1 MSHQLRLLYVEDDA
15 ALGLILSEQLS
26 DQAGWTVDWIS
37 NGKEAATA
45 ASTKTYDIAV
55 LDVMLP
61 GMDGFSLAKL
71 LRESKPRMPIL
82 FLTARDGQSDVLQG
96 LSQGDD
102 YMSKPF
108 STEELL
114 LRIRNLAKR
123 SLTTGPKPEEKSFQ
137 IGKYEYNHQNYLL
150 VFEGKEERR
159 LTEREGK
166 LLNYFCQ
173 QGSAVIRREDL
184 LQAVWG
190 KTDYFTGR
198 SMDVFISKLRKYLSS
213 DPRIKIQVV
222 HGIGFEFIRP

>member
-1 MSHQLRLLYVEDDA
+1 LYVEDDA

-26 DQAGWTVDWIS
+26 DVPGWGVDWIS
-37 NGKEAATA
+37 NGKEAAEA
-45 ASTKTYDIAV
+45 AKKNTYDVAV

-61 GMDGFSLAKL
+61 GMDGFSLAKV
-71 LRESKPRMPIL
+71 LREKAPKMPIL
-82 FLTARDGQSDVLQG
+82 FLTARDAQQDVLQG

-123 SLTTGPKPEEKSFQ
+123 SMSGLESKEPARYELGQYSFD
-137 IGKYEYNHQNYLL
+137 YHNFLL
-150 VFEGKEERR
+150 VHAQGEERR
-159 LTEREGK
+159 LT
-166 LLNYFCQ
+166 
-173 QGSAVIRREDL
+173 
-184 LQAVWG
+184 G

-198 SMDVFISKLRKYLSS
+198 SMDVFISKLRKYVSA

>member
-1 MSHQLRLLYVEDDA
+1 MSSSLRLLYVEDDA

-26 DQAGWTVDWIS
+26 DVPGWGVDWIS
-37 NGKEAATA
+37 NGMDAAEAA
-45 ASTKTYDIAV
+45 KKNTYDVAI

-61 GMDGFSLAKL
+61 GMDGFSLAKV
-71 LRESKPRMPIL
+71 LREKAPKMPIL
-82 FLTARDGQSDVLQG
+82 FLTARDAQQDVLQG

-123 SLTTGPKPEEKSFQ
+123 SMSGLESKEPARYELGQYSFD
-137 IGKYEYNHQNYLL
+137 YHNFLL
-150 VFEGKEERR
+150 VHAQGEERR

-166 LLNYFCQ
+166 LLHYLCQ
-173 QGSAVIRREDL
+173 QSKAVIRREDL

-198 SMDVFISKLRKYLSS
+198 SMDVFISKLRKYVSA